1 MAHKYHSPESIRART
16 ADLRNRMEKYGIE
29 DVTPTTTAPKKSWLS
44 KLDKAMIIS
53 CALIGLAWILI

>member
-16 ADLRNRMEKYGIE
+16 ADLRYRMEKYGIE
-29 DVTPTTTAPKKSWLS
+29 DVTTTTAPKKSWLS

-53 CALIGLAWILI
+53 CALIALTWVLI